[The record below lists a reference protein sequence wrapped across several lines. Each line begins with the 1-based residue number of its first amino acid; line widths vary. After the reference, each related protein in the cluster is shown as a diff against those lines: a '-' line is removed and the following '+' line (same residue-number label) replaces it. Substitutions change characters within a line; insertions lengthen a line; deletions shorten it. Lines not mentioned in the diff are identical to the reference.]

1 MQRLV
6 DAAKA
11 SKRCRERASFHL
23 LRHQAVAVA
32 ATGWDNLDL
41 GMHLCCVSDRRWVGH
56 LDQGRSWF
64 QLLLLANFRLA
75 RERLKGPRVP
85 APLRLLI
92 LKDGLVIS
100 YLLLDDKIRLLLH
113 LLLLRNIC
121 LLLLRQLFS
130 EIEVAALI
138 DHHLVDCFI

>member
-1 MQRLV
+1 M
-6 DAAKA
+6 
-11 SKRCRERASFHL
+11 
-23 LRHQAVAVA
+23 
-32 ATGWDNLDL
+32 
-41 GMHLCCVSDRRWVGH
+41 
-56 LDQGRSWF
+56 
-64 QLLLLANFRLA
+64 
-75 RERLKGPRVP
+75 
-85 APLRLLI
+85 RLLI

-100 YLLLDDKIRLLLH
+100 YLVLDDKIRLLLH